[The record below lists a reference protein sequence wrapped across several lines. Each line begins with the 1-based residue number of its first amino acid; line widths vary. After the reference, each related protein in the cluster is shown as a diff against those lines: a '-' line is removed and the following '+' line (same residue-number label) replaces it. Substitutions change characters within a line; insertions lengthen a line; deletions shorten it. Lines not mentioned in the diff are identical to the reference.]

1 MRTILIS
8 SELNIVS
15 SLIKSLNRK
24 MSSVGRSG
32 NRIGLKV
39 IHQGKIKC
47 FLNIYYLYGRVVS
60 KCQK

>member
-1 MRTILIS
+1 MVPILIS
-8 SELNIVS
+8 SELNKVS

-24 MSSVGRSG
+24 MSSLGRSG

-39 IHQGKIKC
+39 IHQVKIKG